1 MPERYG
7 QRPRESTDASPRPP
21 EDELRRGARCAQIVS
36 MDMPVLSVE
45 ELFRRLSVALAIGLL
60 VGLERGWQAREE
72 ASGQRTA
79 GFRTYALT
87 GLLGGVS
94 AVLAIHTSPLIL
106 GAAFVA
112 FTGAFGAFSWL
123 EAREQKN
130 FSVTGVVAGM
140 LTFGLGAYGVLGEL
154 RVAVAAAVAATVL
167 LALRQTLHGWLRRIS
182 WEEMRAVLILLAM
195 TFLLLPVL
203 PDRTVDPWESVN
215 PAEIWL
221 LAIII
226 AALSFVGYIAVKLM
240 GDQAGIVL
248 AALAGGLA
256 SSTATT
262 LTFARLAKEQPDASA
277 LLGGGALLAGAVMFA
292 RILVIVGML
301 NLGLLPLVAW
311 PIGAAGVVMLAG
323 GGWLVWRRADGAGD
337 KPLLKLS
344 NPFELAT
351 ALKLAGFIAVISVV
365 AKVVS
370 ETIGNAG
377 VFIVAAVSGLADVDA
392 LTLSMTRLS
401 PASVA
406 AATAALAIAIAAG
419 VNTVVKAGMATTVGT
434 ARMGTIMGAVS
445 AAALAAAAAAFFL
458 FARA

>member
-1 MPERYG
+1 MDAAMP
-7 QRPRESTDASPRPP
+7 
-21 EDELRRGARCAQIVS
+21 
-36 MDMPVLSVE
+36 VE

-60 VGLERGWQAREE
+60 IGLERGWKARDE

-79 GFRTYALT
+79 GFRTFALT

-94 AVLAIHTSPLIL
+94 AAVGARTDAVVL

-112 FTGAFGAFSWL
+112 FTGAFAAFSWL
-123 EAREQKN
+123 EARAEKT

-140 LTFGLGAYGVLGEL
+140 LTFGLGAFAVLGEL
-154 RVAVAAAVAATVL
+154 RVAIAAAVAAALL

-203 PDRTVDPWESVN
+203 PDRAVDPWESLN

-226 AALSFVGYIAVKLM
+226 AALSFAGYIAVKLM
-240 GDQAGIVL
+240 GDQAGIAL

-262 LTFARLAKEQPDASA
+262 LTFARLAKEHEEASA
-277 LLGGGALLAGAVMFA
+277 LLAGGALLSGAIMFA
-292 RILVIVGML
+292 RILVVVAML
-301 NLGLLPLVAW
+301 NAALLPRVAW
-311 PIGAAGVVMLAG
+311 PIGAAGLVMLAC
-323 GGWLVWRRADGAGD
+323 GGWLVRRRTGGAGD
-337 KPLLKLS
+337 RPLLKLS
-344 NPFELAT
+344 NPFELGT
-351 ALKLAGFIAVISVV
+351 ALKLAGFIAVISIL
-365 AKVVS
+365 AKIVS

-377 VFIVAAVSGLADVDA
+377 VLFVAAVSGLADVDA

-401 PASVA
+401 PASVSA
-406 AATAALAIAIAAG
+406 TTAALAIAIAAG
-419 VNTVVKAGMATTVGT
+419 VNTVVKAAMATTAGT
-434 ARMGTIMGAVS
+434 VRMGVIMGAAS
-445 AAALAAAAAAFFL
+445 AAGLTAAAFFA
-458 FARA
+458 FAAVAED

>member
-1 MPERYG
+1 M
-7 QRPRESTDASPRPP
+7 DAAAMSL
-21 EDELRRGARCAQIVS
+21 ED
-36 MDMPVLSVE
+36 
-45 ELFRRLSVALAIGLL
+45 LFRRLSVALAIGLL
-60 VGLERGWQAREE
+60 VGLERGWKARDE
-72 ASGQRTA
+72 AAGQRTA

-94 AVLAIHTSPLIL
+94 AVLAAHTSAIVL

-123 EAREQKN
+123 EARSEKS

-140 LTFGLGAYGVLGEL
+140 LTFGLGAFAVLGEL
-154 RVAVAAAVAATVL
+154 RVAIAAAVAATVL
-167 LALRQTLHGWLRRIS
+167 LALRQPLHGWLRRIS
-182 WEEMRAVLILLAM
+182 WEELRAVLILLAM
-195 TFLLLPVL
+195 SFLLLPVL
-203 PDRTVDPWESVN
+203 PDRAIDPWESVN

-226 AALSFVGYIAVKLM
+226 AALSFAGYIAVKLM
-240 GDQAGIVL
+240 GDQAGIAL

-262 LTFARLAKEQPDASA
+262 LTFARLAKEHAEAST
-277 LLGGGALLAGAVMFA
+277 LLAGGALLSGSVMFA
-292 RILVIVGML
+292 RILVVVAAL
-301 NLGLLPLVAW
+301 NAALLPLVAW
-311 PIGAAGVVMLAG
+311 PIGAAGLVMLAC
-323 GGWLVWRRADGAGD
+323 GGWLVWRQAEGSGH

-344 NPFELAT
+344 NPFELGT
-351 ALKLAGFIAVISVV
+351 ALKLAGFIAIISVL
-365 AKVVS
+365 AKIVS

-401 PASVA
+401 PASVP

-419 VNTVVKAGMATTVGT
+419 VNTVVKAAMATTVGT
-434 ARMGTIMGAVS
+434 ARMGAIMGAVS
-445 AAALAAAAAAFFL
+445 AVALAAAAASFFL
-458 FARA
+458 FAGARD